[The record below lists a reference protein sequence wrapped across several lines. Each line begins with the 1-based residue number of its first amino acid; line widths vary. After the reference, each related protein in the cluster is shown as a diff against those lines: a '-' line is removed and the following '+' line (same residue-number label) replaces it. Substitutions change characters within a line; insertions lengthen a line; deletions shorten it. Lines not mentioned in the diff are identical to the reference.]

1 MDVLHFECGYLGA
14 TVEEER
20 LAMSAVLIGLHQYEV
35 LHMDRNGNRHRDING
50 YWDSMSRGR
59 CPDSPYL

>member
-1 MDVLHFECGYLGA
+1 
-14 TVEEER
+14 
-20 LAMSAVLIGLHQYEV
+20 MSAVLIGLHQYEV

-59 CPDSPYL
+59 CPDSPCL